1 MEEGEKS
8 SYFEPCSCRW
18 SYSFPLVY
26 IRVISRKGILMGLF
40 DKIEELKQEEDEIE
54 IVFRDTPE
62 TEGQKWFREEAER
75 KRDELTNRKEQ

>member
-1 MEEGEKS
+1 
-8 SYFEPCSCRW
+8 
-18 SYSFPLVY
+18 
-26 IRVISRKGILMGLF
+26 MGLF
-40 DKIEELKQEEDEIE
+40 DKIEELKQEEEEIE